1 MESLIQ
7 EMEKFDFSSDEKE
20 NIAKAFEEMDTDGNG
35 QIDAD
40 EIGSFLALVNCKT
53 AQYKIRMMLEE
64 SDLNKD
70 GKISVYEFLK
80 MYEKLNKNKYEKEF
94 KKAVTAKAGI
104 KSTQNSTISNEGTQH
119 SYSEEET
126 AAFSHWIYRSLKDD
140 PDCKTKVQNLEG
152 DELFGRVNDGILL
165 CKLINKSVPETID
178 ERAINKKGLNIYRKQ
193 ENLNLV
199 LNSASSIGCSIVNIR
214 ASDIGEG
221 KPHLVLG
228 LLWQVIRIGLF
239 SKIDLFRT
247 PELAALLQEGEE
259 LEDLMN
265 LSPDELLLRWMNYHL
280 ANSKT
285 YQILK
290 NGEKVKNFSSDI
302 KDSIA
307 YACLLEQIQ
316 PRDEE
321 TNDYAL
327 MPPITADTSAPNDH
341 ARAEKILKQAD
352 RLGCR
357 EFVTAD
363 DIVKGNAK
371 LNMAFVA
378 NLFNTHPALNY
389 EDFDQE
395 IIEETRE
402 VKTFRNWMNSLGVS
416 PRVNKFNR
424 DLGDGLVLLQLYGHI
439 KKDIVDWNKVNTPPY
454 KSPGENMKKR
464 ENCQYAIKVGKQLG
478 YKIIGIDGNNL
489 YDGDE
494 MATLAVVWQLMRG
507 YTLKI
512 LERISYD
519 GKAATDPEIVNWV
532 NTTLEKGGKDSR
544 VRNFKDSSISTSRV
558 VLDLIDSISPGS
570 IDYAVVT
577 DGESEEDKFSN
588 AKYAVSMARKIGA
601 RVYALPEDLVEV
613 KPKMVLTMF
622 ACLMGRGLDNVN
634 TEEAAAQES

>member
-1 MESLIQ
+1 MESLTQ
-7 EMEKFDFSSDEKE
+7 ELAKFDFTSDEKE
-20 NIAKAFEEMDTDGNG
+20 NIVRAFEEMDADGNG
-35 QIDAD
+35 VIDTD

-53 AQYKIRMMLEE
+53 AQYKIRIMLEE

-70 GKISVYEFLK
+70 GKISVFEFLK
-80 MYEKLNKNKYEKEF
+80 MYEKLSKDKVEKEF
-94 KKAVTAKAGI
+94 KKAVTTKAGI
-104 KSTQNSTISNEGTQH
+104 KSTTNSTISNEGTQH

-126 AAFSHWIYRSLKDD
+126 AAFSHWIHRSLKDD
-140 PDCKTKVQNLEG
+140 PDCKSKVANLEG
-152 DELFGRVNDGILL
+152 DELFTRVDDGILL

-178 ERAINKKGLNIYRKQ
+178 ERAINKKGLNIYKKQ

-214 ASDIGEG
+214 ASDIADG

-239 SKIDLFRT
+239 SKIDLYRS

-290 NGEKVKNFSSDI
+290 NGEKVKNFSGDI

-316 PRDEE
+316 PRDEDSNE
-321 TNDYAL
+321 YSL
-327 MPPITADTSAPNDH
+327 MPPITADTNAANDLE
-341 ARAEKILKQAD
+341 RAEKILKQAD

-357 EFVTAD
+357 EFVTPH

-378 NLFNTHPALNY
+378 NLFNTHPALSY
-389 EDFDQE
+389 DLDQE

-424 DLGDGLVLLQLYGHI
+424 DLSDGLILLQLYGHI

-454 KSPGENMKKR
+454 KFPGANMKKR
-464 ENCQYAIKVGKQLG
+464 ENCQYAIKVGKELG
-478 YKIIGIDGNNL
+478 YKIIGIDGGNL

-507 YTLKI
+507 YTFKI
-512 LERISYD
+512 LERCSYE
-519 GKAATDPEIVNWV
+519 GKAATDPEIVSWV
-532 NTTLEKGGKDSR
+532 NQTLEDGKKETRIRS
-544 VRNFKDSSISTSRV
+544 FKDSSISTSHV
-558 VLDLIDSISPGS
+558 VLDLIDAISPGS
-570 IDYAVVT
+570 IDYNVVT
-577 DGESEEDKFSN
+577 PGQSEEDKYSN

-601 RVYALPEDLVEV
+601 RLYALPEDLVEV
-613 KPKMVLTMF
+613 KPKMVLTVF
-622 ACLMGRGLDNVN
+622 ACLMGRGLDNTN
-634 TEEAAAQES
+634 TEES